1 MRGQRTWALEQKR
14 GGESANCAL
23 GIPSVRR
30 RKAENPYQSASQTVS
45 VRSQFIDSFQKP
57 VHVAQVNSGTNQG
70 AGQESRNRRRGR
82 EKRSRNHHKPWED
95 HYLALPLEFLG
106 SSINTRSTIDK
117 NTKLVIHFFR
127 KTIIDLLL
135 SIDLSILKQYEARFD
150 RNTWLSIFTVLL
162 KFKFNEEQIL

>member
-70 AGQESRNRRRGR
+70 AGQGSRNRRRGR

-106 SSINTRSTIDK
+106 SSIYTQRTYE
-117 NTKLVIHFFR
+117 TKYQIGHPFFR
-127 KTIIDLLL
+127 SNIDLEF
-135 SIDLSILKQYEARFD
+135 SIDLAFLKNMKLVLTE
-150 RNTWLSIFTVLL
+150 NTWLSITYSSI
-162 KFKFNEEQIL
+162 KILI